1 MKALRLCVLGGTGF
15 VGTHLVHRLDSLG
28 HSVTVL
34 TRHPERHREFRIG
47 SSVRLLETNP
57 YDSDALQTLLA
68 DMDCVINLAGILNEE
83 GKSHFQTAHVE
94 LPRSIVKAMREA
106 GVSRLLHMSALNAN
120 VNESHSRYL
129 KTKGEGED
137 LLHNAPGL
145 EVTSFCPSVIF
156 GPGDSFFNRF
166 ATLLQLSP
174 PLFPLACANARFAP
188 VYVGDVVEAFVKALD
203 DKATTGQRVE
213 LCGPKAYSLKQLVQF
228 TAKQI
233 GRKTVITGMPDFAAR
248 LQGYLL
254 GLVPG
259 KPFTIDNYYSLQK
272 DSVCSKSALIGLGI
286 TPRSI
291 EAVVPTYLGDSH
303 ARAQYFRYRA
313 QARRP

>member
-15 VGTHLVHRLDSLG
+15 VGQHLVHRLASLG
-28 HSVTVL
+28 HSPTVL

-47 SSVRLLETNP
+47 SGVRSLKTNP
-57 YDSDALQTLLA
+57 YDSDALRAVLA
-68 DMDCVINLAGILNEE
+68 DTDGVINLVGILNEE
-83 GKSHFQTAHVE
+83 GKSQFQHAHVE

-137 LLHNAPGL
+137 LVHNAPGL
-145 EVTSFCPSVIF
+145 EVTSFCPSVVF

-166 ATLLQLSP
+166 ATLLKMSP
-174 PLFPLACANARFAP
+174 HLFPLACAEARFAP
-188 VYVGDVVEAFVKALD
+188 VYIGDVVDAFVKALD
-203 DKATTGQRVE
+203 DKTTFGQRLE
-213 LCGPKAYSLKQLVQF
+213 LCGPKAYSLKELVQF
-228 TAKQI
+228 TARQI
-233 GRKTVITGMPDFAAR
+233 GRKTIITDLPDFAAR
-248 LQGYLL
+248 LQAYLL
-254 GLVPG
+254 GLAPG
-259 KPFTIDNYYSLQK
+259 KPFTIDNYYSMQK

-291 EAVVPTYLGDSH
+291 EAVVPTYLGDNR
-303 ARAQYFRYRA
+303 ARAQYSHYRA
-313 QARRP
+313 RARRP